1 MIKVFHSFSSGL
13 TLAMLYVF
21 AVFMTPV
28 FLLLLEVNH
37 VESSPTMFGMPF
49 YIMKIEEYQFS
60 SEYALWMCCLL
71 FSWRRALFLH
81 SICEACGKKA
91 QNIKKSRRNKTSV
104 CLQSE

>member
-1 MIKVFHSFSSGL
+1 MIKVFHSFSSGI

-37 VESSPTMFGMPF
+37 VESSPTLFGMPF

-60 SEYALWMCCLL
+60 SEATL
-71 FSWRRALFLH
+71 FGSVVCFLAGAVLYFFIQYVKHVVKKRR
-81 SICEACGKKA
+81 
-91 QNIKKSRRNKTSV
+91 T
-104 CLQSE
+104 